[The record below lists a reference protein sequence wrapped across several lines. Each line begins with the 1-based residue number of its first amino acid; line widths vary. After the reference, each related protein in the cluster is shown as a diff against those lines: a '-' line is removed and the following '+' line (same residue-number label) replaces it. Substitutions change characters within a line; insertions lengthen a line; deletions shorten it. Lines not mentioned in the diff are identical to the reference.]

1 MSRELTPCQL
11 IERSIHKKY
20 RKQLWT
26 PFIAAVKRYALVN
39 AGDRIA
45 VWISNPKSATSE
57 SSSSSS
63 SGHHHHHHHSGAN
76 ANYQRKFDE
85 SVGAEIAARR
95 MVLWATRMA
104 IVAVLAGGCVFLWHQ
119 NAQLKRDI
127 ANLKGTN
134 AVLFSEA
141 AKAQEEKKD
150 LLLEV
155 QTLESDKAELSDV
168 NRTLREAL
176 EKMVGQTEGDG
187 Q

>member
-1 MSRELTPCQL
+1 
-11 IERSIHKKY
+11 
-20 RKQLWT
+20 
-26 PFIAAVKRYALVN
+26 
-39 AGDRIA
+39 
-45 VWISNPKSATSE
+45 
-57 SSSSSS
+57 
-63 SGHHHHHHHSGAN
+63 
-76 ANYQRKFDE
+76 
-85 SVGAEIAARR
+85 

-104 IVAVLAGGCVFLWHQ
+104 IFAVLAGGCVFLWHQ

-155 QTLESDKAELSDV
+155 QTLESDKAELSEV

-176 EKMVGQTEGDG
+176 EKVVGPTEGDG